1 MVNGAKFN
9 TCSCLFNH
17 LSLSDL
23 FVVDNLKIKSIAYII
38 RYRKRQSTFTDL
50 KIVLCSYTIV
60 KVQIYFL
67 G

>member
-50 KIVLCSYTIV
+50 KIVLCS
-60 KVQIYFL
+60 
-67 G
+67 